1 MAFAFVRSR
10 IFSSKIFSPVAR
22 SLAKPKYEQCMNDL
36 FYTYLFLTTD
46 FYRQLW
52 TNQGPW
58 NYYNDYIIHRK
69 CSWHLYSW
77 TRVFSFIPGKN
88 NLSRWSC
95 IRSTCIIP
103 ILSTCTTKC
112 KIRNSCLTVPLT
124 WRYFYLNRVWET
136 AQYGHRFS
144 NFVLS
149 IKVPQVLLPHII
161 ILSQHSRCRYS

>member
-77 TRVFSFIPGKN
+77 TGVFSFIPGKN
-88 NLSRWSC
+88 NLSRWTC

-103 ILSTCTTKC
+103 IPSACTYYEMQNSKFVSYGSVDLTLFLFKPSVRDGS
-112 KIRNSCLTVPLT
+112 IRTQI
-124 WRYFYLNRVWET
+124 F
-136 AQYGHRFS
+136 
-144 NFVLS
+144 
-149 IKVPQVLLPHII
+149 
-161 ILSQHSRCRYS
+161 